1 MLCLPGFGGD
11 AAALLNLP
19 SMALAPVCV
28 KSSSFM
34 ILASMCAG
42 LILVVMGLSRMGRFV
57 SLVPDSIVVRNLTA
71 SS

>member
-1 MLCLPGFGGD
+1 
-11 AAALLNLP
+11 
-19 SMALAPVCV
+19 
-28 KSSSFM
+28 M
-34 ILASMCAG
+34 ILASICAG